1 VIEKPIF
8 LPYACDGHFV
18 LPAAPKGRAASLFHP
33 MTIIESARA
42 LLIDPQDRVLLMKLA
57 SEHVKLGP
65 TASRQTFWLTPG
77 GSLNPGESFEDALIR
92 EIFEETGLR
101 LSHPG
106 HWIWT
111 SPKRILRDG
120 RLVDTI
126 ARVYIQRVPS
136 FEPMP
141 TALTSEERETFC
153 ELRWWSIDEIAATS
167 EIFVPRQLALLLK
180 PLLTDAWLANPVRIV
195 P

>member
-1 VIEKPIF
+1 
-8 LPYACDGHFV
+8 
-18 LPAAPKGRAASLFHP
+18 

-42 LLIDPQDRVLLMKLA
+42 LLIDPQNRVLLMKLA
-57 SEHVKLGP
+57 SGRVNLGS
-65 TASRQTFWLTPG
+65 AVSRQTFWLTPG
-77 GSLNPGESFEDALIR
+77 GSLSPGESFEDALKR

-111 SPKRILRDG
+111 SPKRIIRDG
-120 RLVDTI
+120 QPVDTL

-141 TALTSEERETFC
+141 TALTEQERETFC
-153 ELRWWSIDEIAATS
+153 ELRWWSINELAASS

-180 PLLTDAWLANPVRIV
+180 PLLADAWPADPVCIV

>member
-1 VIEKPIF
+1 
-8 LPYACDGHFV
+8 
-18 LPAAPKGRAASLFHP
+18 
-33 MTIIESARA
+33 MTTVESARA

-57 SEHVKLGP
+57 SGRIALDPPALRK
-65 TASRQTFWLTPG
+65 TFWLTPG
-77 GSLNPGESFEDALIR
+77 GSLQPGESFEDALMR

-106 HWIWT
+106 TWIWT
-111 SPKRILRDG
+111 SPKRIVRDG
-120 RLVDTI
+120 RSVDTL

-141 TALTSEERETFC
+141 TALTAEEHEIFR
-153 ELRWWSIDEIAATS
+153 ELRWWGINEIAASS
-167 EIFVPRQLALLLK
+167 ETFVPRELAVLLK
-180 PLLTDAWLANPVRIV
+180 PLLTSTWPANPVWIV